1 MTTDSSDLSVGK
13 LTFNVSRSVPMYS
26 AIDSPQGNAALNG
39 ICLMRDLTVA
49 SSLDF
54 DLDFSKDD
62 DAARD
67 WDVDLDAADDDFLFV
82 IEDDNVSFLDLFL
95 FESNEV
101 LEVFDNDDL
110 IERFDLLLRDLFF
123 DSSEVLVNSDLF
135 VCNLLFM

>member
-1 MTTDSSDLSVGK
+1 VTTDSSDLSVGK

-110 IERFDLLLRDLFF
+110 IERFDLLL
-123 DSSEVLVNSDLF
+123 
-135 VCNLLFM
+135 